1 MSLPVEKGR
10 TSRRGS
16 RWLRLSLPVLL
27 LVVAGLSGIGEGV
40 GGYREAETSGQRFV
54 MVVEI
59 AYGVVSFFA
68 LYGLLAGRRW
78 ARRAMFLWGA
88 LVTLTAAV
96 ATVAFGGAGP
106 LAAVAGGVS
115 AAAVCALAGWLAFP
129 GAGRR
134 LSGKPDPSNE
144 EIP

>member
-1 MSLPVEKGR
+1 VRVPVEGGRKGR
-10 TSRRGS
+10 GGS

-27 LVVAGLSGIGEGV
+27 LVVAGASGIGEVV

-54 MVVEI
+54 MAVEI
-59 AYGVVSFFA
+59 AYAVVGFFA

-78 ARRAMFLWGA
+78 ARPAMFLWGA
-88 LVTLTAAV
+88 LVTLTAAA
-96 ATVAFGGAGP
+96 ATVAFGGAGL

-115 AAAVCALAGWLAFP
+115 AAALCALASWLAFP
-129 GAGRR
+129 RPGRG
-134 LSGKPDPSNE
+134 SGGKPEPSNE